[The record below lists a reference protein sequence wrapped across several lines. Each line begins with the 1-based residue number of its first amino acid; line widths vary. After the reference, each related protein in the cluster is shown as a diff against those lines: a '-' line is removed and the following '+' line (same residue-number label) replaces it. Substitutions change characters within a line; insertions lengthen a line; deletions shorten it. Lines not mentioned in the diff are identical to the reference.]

1 MGADRSFDSLNLLLK
16 FIQKLLGKG
25 GVYVRI
31 RGG

>member
-1 MGADRSFDSLNLLLK
+1 MGADHSFGSLNLLI